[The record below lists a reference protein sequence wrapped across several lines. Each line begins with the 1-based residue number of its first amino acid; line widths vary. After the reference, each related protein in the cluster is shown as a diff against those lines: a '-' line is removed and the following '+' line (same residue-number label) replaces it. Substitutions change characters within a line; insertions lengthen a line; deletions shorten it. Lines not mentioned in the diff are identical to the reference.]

1 MPFVTVTP
9 VFTLIARRNGAHEA
23 WWYALPRRRILASAF
38 KRGVREHPL
47 RFFFPL
53 AFLLSWYPTLLSF
66 VGVRASGIN
75 PLGVLAARSSSPAW
89 PGEDP
94 VSRRCCAA

>member
-1 MPFVTVTP
+1 M
-9 VFTLIARRNGAHEA
+9 
-23 WWYALPRRRILASAF
+23 ASAF
-38 KRGVREHPL
+38 RSVVRERPL

-75 PLGVLAARSSSPAW
+75 PLGVLAAALIVSSLAGGSPGVADD
-89 PGEDP
+89 DP
-94 VSRRCCAA
+94 YFGCGTMRM